1 MKLLLTGA
9 SGFIGKEVTKLCVKS
24 KLHVFA
30 LTRNYIEGCEHK
42 VIPQLKDVKA
52 EDMKGYDAIIHLAGI
67 AHTKGATPNDYY
79 NYNTELTIHLARIA
93 AKANVKRFVFISTI
107 GVNGKSTQGAPFCS
121 SDSAEPHND
130 YAKSKLEAELGL
142 KKVSLETGLEV
153 VIIRPT
159 LVYGA
164 SAPGNFGLLKK
175 LVSALPILPFGLINN
190 KRSFIF
196 IKNLADLILLCTHH
210 SKAAGET
217 FLASDGKSVSIK
229 HFTNELAKGLNKT
242 RIQLPIPISLMR
254 LFGKLTGR
262 SEIVGQLVDDLEIY
276 SSNTTKLLD
285 WKPPYSLEQAM
296 SCIKSD
302 FID

>member
-9 SGFIGKEVTKLCVKS
+9 SGFIGKELRKFCIKS
-24 KLHVFA
+24 NFHVFA
-30 LTRNYIEGCEHK
+30 LNRNYIEGCDHK
-42 VIPQLKDVKA
+42 VIPQLKDAKA
-52 EDMKGYDAIIHLAGI
+52 EDMEGYDAIVHLAGI
-67 AHTKGATPNDYY
+67 AHTKGVSANDYY
-79 NYNTELTIHLARIA
+79 KYNTELTIHMAKVA
-93 AKANVKRFVFISTI
+93 AKANIKRFVFISTI
-107 GVNGKSTQGAPFCS
+107 GVNGKSTKGNPFCS
-121 SDSAEPHND
+121 TDSPHPHNE

-164 SAPGNFGLLKK
+164 LAPGNFNLLKK
-175 LVSALPILPFGLINN
+175 LVRALPILPFGLINN

-196 IKNLADLILLCTHH
+196 IKNLADLILLCTYH

-242 RIQLPIPISLMR
+242 CYQLPIPSSLM
-254 LFGKLTGR
+254 LLTGKFTR
-262 SEIVGQLVDDLEIY
+262 KREMVGQLIDDLEVD
-276 SSNTTKLLD
+276 SSNAFKLLN
-285 WKPPYSLEQAM
+285 WKPPYSLNQAM
-296 SCIKSD
+296 TYINRD
-302 FID
+302 THD